1 MANTVNVTLD
11 TGGTT
16 VNVYLQG
23 GILATASNLTVIDG
37 LIVEKGTGKV
47 AATIEATDKVIG
59 WLDSDTF
66 VAGLVIALPY
76 ATAGNITSAVRG
88 DVL

>member
-16 VNVYLQG
+16 VNVFMQG

-37 LIVEKGTGKV
+37 LIVEKGGV
-47 AATIEATDKVIG
+47 AATIEVGDKIIG
-59 WLDSDTF
+59 WIDADTF
-66 VAGLVIALPY
+66 VAGLVTALPY
-76 ATAGNITSAVRG
+76 TTPGNVSSAVQG
-88 DVL
+88 DIL